1 MYRAFLTI
9 ERTKTLTLQLSDFF
23 VILLSDTLPD
33 MIKNKA
39 RAYSNPKLTTLKLL
53 LIAIVFNRIE

>member
-23 VILLSDTLPD
+23 VILLSD

-53 LIAIVFNRIE
+53 LITIVFNRIE

>member
-23 VILLSDTLPD
+23 VILLFD

-53 LIAIVFNRIE
+53 LITIVFNRIE